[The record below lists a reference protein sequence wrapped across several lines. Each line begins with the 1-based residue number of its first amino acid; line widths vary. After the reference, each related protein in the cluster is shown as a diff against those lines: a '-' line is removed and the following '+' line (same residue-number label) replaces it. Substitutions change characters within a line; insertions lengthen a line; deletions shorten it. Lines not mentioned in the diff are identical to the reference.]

1 MDGEFGVRRCKLLDF
16 EWISNEVLLYSTAN
30 FSWSLGAD
38 HVGRYHEKRERMFT
52 YDWVAWLNSK
62 NGHNTVNQKER
73 EREKRKEKRESYE
86 RKERERKRKEG
97 RIDEILYLNSSVL
110 PKCPTQNEPT
120 FYFMVTHT

>member
-1 MDGEFGVRRCKLLDF
+1 MLPLILFLLQH
-16 EWISNEVLLYSTAN
+16 TQHQA
-30 FSWSLGAD
+30 
-38 HVGRYHEKRERMFT
+38 
-52 YDWVAWLNSK
+52 LNRK
-62 NGHNTVNQKER
+62 KER
-73 EREKRKEKRESYE
+73 EREKRKEERESYE